1 VGLHRLRCPIQ
12 QQLQQQEEQR
22 KQQHLQKRPSD
33 LVASAAM
40 GALEQMIMDDGG
52 CRRGGVFLEQTA
64 LNPAVGFRSLGTCSY
79 KDPFSRRSG
88 NVSLPPDV
96 AAEVEAEQHREERRS
111 VGVLRYAPE
120 AAVIP
125 EAGGVGLR
133 TSTGHLVKNQS
144 FFCQRSRVNQWDQP
158 THAGPNTWKAFHG
171 PKMRVGADAMQR
183 LDQFEE
189 EQLQFEAKRNF
200 VNTTRVQT
208 LDRFYG
214 QKLERSQQASASS
227 WAPHRH
233 ARRQTHSS
241 HETFDSA
248 LDELPEAGLR
258 KVLPDKVLQRDREAV
273 ERIAS
278 RVQQEE
284 TWKTVWTQ
292 MEQERR
298 EDLRADLQARQA
310 HTDRLMVM
318 SGQPIVRHRQSAARE
333 LSTSSSCPPRSALL
347 AQHKPNRTPVDITA
361 MTDFRGLI
369 HTVHSEHVL
378 EQLRPGRGFHESVDF
393 RATTTKNAQPT
404 GSTAAPRALEPPLVR
419 PTQASEAD
427 ADVGLLISRPSIPV
441 TESRLDK
448 VTGSRSAPDLLARH
462 AKRQFLKTT
471 APPPPDQSRALHRE
485 AYSPAS
491 TLASTWASTVKGFA
505 QAKDDVAAAAPSSIY
520 AVIAEAS
527 PKASPKVTQRKARKP
542 RNRQR
547 VEQNI
552 GKPRDTGED
561 AAAVQALDA
570 WEATAPVVPGICN
583 FTDTPRKSGGSRPG
597 AVTAAASRGGCSSR
611 SSSSSS
617 SSSQPPQR

>member
-1 VGLHRLRCPIQ
+1 
-12 QQLQQQEEQR
+12 
-22 KQQHLQKRPSD
+22 
-33 LVASAAM
+33 M

-52 CRRGGVFLEQTA
+52 CRRGGVFLEQTS
-64 LNPAVGFRSLGTCSY
+64 LSPAAGFRSLGTGSY
-79 KDPFSRRSG
+79 KDPFSRHSG
-88 NVSLPPDV
+88 NALLPPDV
-96 AAEVEAEQHREERRS
+96 AAEVDAERHREERRS
-111 VGVLRYAPE
+111 VGLLRYAPE
-120 AAVIP
+120 AAVVP
-125 EAGGVGLR
+125 EVGGVGLR
-133 TSTGHLVKNQS
+133 TSTGHLLKNHS
-144 FFCQRSRVNQWDQP
+144 YYCQRSRVNRWDQP
-158 THAGPNTWKAFHG
+158 AHAGPNTWKGFHG
-171 PKMRVGADAMQR
+171 PKLRTGADAIQR

-189 EQLQFEAKRNF
+189 EQVQFEAKKNF

-241 HETFDSA
+241 HETFDSS

-273 ERIAS
+273 ERIVA

-284 TWKTVWTQ
+284 TWKTVWAQ

-310 HTDRLMVM
+310 HTDRLMRM
-318 SGQPIVRHRQSAARE
+318 AGQPIVRHRQTATRGLA
-333 LSTSSSCPPRSALL
+333 TSSSCPPRTESL
-347 AQHKPNRTPVDITA
+347 AQHHLHRPTVDVTA

-378 EQLRPGRGFHESVDF
+378 EQLQPGRGYHASVEF
-393 RATTTKNAQPT
+393 RSTATKNAQPT
-404 GSTAAPRALEPPLVR
+404 GSTAVFQPPEPPTLR
-419 PTQASEAD
+419 PSQASEAD
-427 ADVGLLISRPSIPV
+427 ADVNLSISRPSIPV

-448 VTGSRSAPDLLARH
+448 MAGSRSAPDLLARH
-462 AKRQFLKTT
+462 AKRQFLRTS

-491 TLASTWASTVKGFA
+491 TLASTWASTVKGA
-505 QAKDDVAAAAPSSIY
+505 TQAKDDLATTTPSSIY

-527 PKASPKVTQRKARKP
+527 PNASTRAPQRRARKS

-547 VEQNI
+547 AEQKD
-552 GKPRDTGED
+552 GSMAED

-583 FTDTPRKSGGSRPG
+583 FTDTPRKSGGVLGGGR
-597 AVTAAASRGGCSSR
+597 ANAAAAVSRGSGCR

-617 SSSQPPQR
+617 SSSSPPDDHNNEQ